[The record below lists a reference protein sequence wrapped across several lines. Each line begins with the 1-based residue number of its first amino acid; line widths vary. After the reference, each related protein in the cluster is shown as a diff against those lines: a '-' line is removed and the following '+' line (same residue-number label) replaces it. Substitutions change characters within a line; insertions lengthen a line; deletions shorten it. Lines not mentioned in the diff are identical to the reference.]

1 MKLMRVRLI
10 PQETVVLEDDKI
22 IYQDKDRIVTQ
33 WKTLKPREDFS
44 YGYSCYYLKEGY
56 KVSKFLKENGE
67 LKCWYCDIIDAK
79 WKDSDSFCG
88 WIFIDLLADVVV
100 KENGIIKVLDL
111 DELAEAFEKN
121 LLNKEQLIWALQCLN
136 RLLSKIETGEFQDIT
151 VWIEQVIQS

>member
-22 IYQDKDRIVTQ
+22 IDQDKDRIVTQ

>member
-1 MKLMRVRLI
+1 MRVRLI